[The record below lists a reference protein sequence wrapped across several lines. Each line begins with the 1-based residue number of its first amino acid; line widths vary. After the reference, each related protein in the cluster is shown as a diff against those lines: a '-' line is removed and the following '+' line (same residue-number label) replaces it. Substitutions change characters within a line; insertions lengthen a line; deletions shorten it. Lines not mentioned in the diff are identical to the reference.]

1 MVAMSAKDYLMTL
14 VPENEFLKALPPSD
28 AELLSQAAEY
38 VNFSQGQALF
48 QKGDI
53 ADPMFFIVEGAIE
66 IIDDAENGHAVL
78 TTLGEKAHFGEQ
90 GLLDVNEG
98 KRTAGARAAAEARLV
113 RISGELVR
121 SMLRHQAQLVEKLE
135 KVGSERQDINRNERK
150 LQLLLRIERS
160 RSSLSMKTPRSS
172 DLFSTLL
179 IGVDTEKEVIQ
190 LDEIV
195 AVDMRNPVRVGDHLT
210 LSGTLTGTPISF
222 TTKVLEIKM
231 VGGSNLYECS
241 LPDRMVYQQQRTQFR
256 LELGAAS
263 RAEAIVS
270 KNERKYRGKIIDVS
284 EGGVSFRLRKG
295 VPIEVGD
302 LIDHC
307 ELALQPDLSIRPK
320 IEVMNV
326 KPVVKAPNLQQYGV
340 RFIGLASSDLAT
352 LKDFMRE
359 TERRKLRN
367 SRM

>member
-38 VNFSQGQALF
+38 VNFSQGQVLF
-48 QKGDI
+48 QKGDV
-53 ADPMFFIVEGAIE
+53 ADSMFFIVEGAVE
-66 IIDDAENGHAVL
+66 IIDDADNDYAVL
-78 TTLGEKAHFGEQ
+78 ATLEKKANFGEQ

-98 KRTAGARAAAEARLV
+98 KRTAGARASAESRLIRV
-113 RISGELVR
+113 SGELIR

-135 KVGSERQDINRNERK
+135 KVGAEQQDINRNERK

-160 RSSLSMKTPRSS
+160 RSSLSMKTPRSPN
-172 DLFSTLL
+172 LFSTLL
-179 IGVDTEKEVIQ
+179 IGVDTAREIIQ
-190 LDEIV
+190 LDEII
-195 AVDMRNPVRVGDHLT
+195 ADFRNPVRAGDHLT

-222 TTKVLEIKM
+222 NTQVLEVKM
-231 VGGSNLYECS
+231 VDGSNLYECS
-241 LPDRMVYQQQRTQFR
+241 LPDRMIYQQQRTQFR

-263 RAEAIVS
+263 RAEAIVT
-270 KNERKYRGKIIDVS
+270 KDERKYRGKIIDVS

-352 LKDFMRE
+352 LKEFMRE

>member
-1 MVAMSAKDYLMTL
+1 
-14 VPENEFLKALPPSD
+14 
-28 AELLSQAAEY
+28 
-38 VNFSQGQALF
+38 
-48 QKGDI
+48 
-53 ADPMFFIVEGAIE
+53 
-66 IIDDAENGHAVL
+66 
-78 TTLGEKAHFGEQ
+78 
-90 GLLDVNEG
+90 
-98 KRTAGARAAAEARLV
+98 
-113 RISGELVR
+113 
-121 SMLRHQAQLVEKLE
+121 MLRHQAQLVEKLE
-135 KVGSERQDINRNERK
+135 KVGSEQQDINRNERK

-179 IGVDTEKEVIQ
+179 IGVDTEREIIQ

-195 AVDMRNPVRVGDHLT
+195 AIDMRNPVREGDHLT

-263 RAEAIVS
+263 RAEAIVT
-270 KNERKYRGKIIDVS
+270 KDERKYRGKIIDVS

-320 IEVMNV
+320 IEVMNI
-326 KPVVKAPNLQQYGV
+326 KPVVKAPNLLQYGV

-352 LKDFMRE
+352 LKEFMRE

-367 SRM
+367 SWM

>member
-1 MVAMSAKDYLMTL
+1 MSAKDYLMTL

-38 VNFSQGQALF
+38 VNFSQGQVLF
-48 QKGDI
+48 QKGDV
-53 ADPMFFIVEGAIE
+53 ADSMFFIVEGAVE
-66 IIDDAENGHAVL
+66 IIDDADNDHAIL
-78 TTLGEKAHFGEQ
+78 ATLGEKAHFGEQ

-98 KRTAGARAAAEARLV
+98 KRTAGARAAEEARLV
-113 RISGELVR
+113 RISGELIR

-135 KVGSERQDINRNERK
+135 KVGSEQQDINRNERK

-160 RSSLSMKTPRSS
+160 RSSLSMKTPRSPN
-172 DLFSTLL
+172 LFSTLL
-179 IGVDTEKEVIQ
+179 IGVDTAREIIQ
-190 LDEIV
+190 LDEII
-195 AVDMRNPVRVGDHLT
+195 ADFRNPVRAGDHLT

-222 TTKVLEIKM
+222 NTQVLEVKM
-231 VGGSNLYECS
+231 VDGSNLYECS
-241 LPDRMVYQQQRTQFR
+241 LPDRMIYQQQRTQFR

-263 RAEAIVS
+263 RAEAIVT
-270 KNERKYRGKIIDVS
+270 KDERKYRGNIIDVS

-326 KPVVKAPNLQQYGV
+326 KPVVKAPNLQQFGV

-352 LKDFMRE
+352 LKEFMRE